1 MDAAPAG
8 RPVRAHV
15 WVRGRVQGVG
25 FRFFVARH
33 ARELGLAG
41 WVRNL
46 PDGRVEL
53 VAEGPQAA
61 VDALLALAEPDPR
74 VAPAVQV
81 DLNQHFGFFCRSLY
95 LGFSHGIIVP
105 AAAFP
110 PESAAS
116 RPQEHGR
123 PLLLPD
129 S

>member
-25 FRFFVARH
+25 FRFFVVRH

-53 VAEGPQAA
+53 VAEGPAAA
-61 VDALLALAEPDPR
+61 VDTLLRLVERGPAGAVVTGVETRWEP
-74 VAPAVQV
+74 PAGARG
-81 DLNQHFGFFCRSLY
+81 FGI
-95 LGFSHGIIVP
+95 GADG
-105 AAAFP
+105 
-110 PESAAS
+110 
-116 RPQEHGR
+116 
-123 PLLLPD
+123 
-129 S
+129 